1 MYTDILYLAG
11 TVAFFAA
18 MLAYVRALRAARA
31 PRGSGAVTMGPDS
44 LVGGVIALAILMY
57 LLYSLLNPER
67 F

>member
-1 MYTDILYLAG
+1 
-11 TVAFFAA
+11 
-18 MLAYVRALRAARA
+18 
-31 PRGSGAVTMGPDS
+31 MGFES

>member
-1 MYTDILYLAG
+1 
-11 TVAFFAA
+11 
-18 MLAYVRALRAARA
+18 
-31 PRGSGAVTMGPDS
+31 MGLES